1 MSDISS
7 LQELR
12 EHGFTRGE
20 AYACRLATARRILS
34 EARWQRKKFGLLDA
48 KYQELTAECAAAR
61 KVIRSSLRSLER
73 WERGQCGGW

>member
-12 EHGFTRGE
+12 EHGFRRGE

-34 EARWQRKKFGLLDA
+34 EARRQRDVVGEGSGHLPPP
-48 KYQELTAECAAAR
+48 R
-61 KVIRSSLRSLER
+61 
-73 WERGQCGGW
+73 